1 MMPGEPTSSKAL
13 WPSLRAFVVDFI
25 AVSGW
30 KGARACLYVLA
41 GALLEGVSFSLLV
54 PLVGLVFGTSGTTG
68 RAAEAANR
76 LFEAFGAQ
84 TPTTRLLTLLCL
96 FGTLMVARVLVLAV
110 RDITTFEV
118 QHRFI
123 EAQRLEIAAGLA
135 AARWDYIVRLHHSRV
150 MSLMSGDI
158 QRLDIGIQLVLRG
171 LTAAAMLL
179 AQLALAFLLSPALAA
194 VVTIL
199 LIAGTV
205 AIRSRLAQARTLGG
219 FVADT
224 NLSLV
229 HSTTQFLLALKL
241 AVSQNLE
248 LGFVSEIG
256 QILRQ
261 LGERQQAFARQQVRS
276 QSLWSVLT
284 AFIGGGLVLAG
295 FGWFHVAPAVLVTLL
310 VLVTRMIAPL
320 GQIRSG
326 AQQLAMVAAIHDR
339 GRDLKN
345 ELEAA
350 VRTTDRRAVNGG
362 APQAGAI
369 VFDNVSFRHPDSE
382 EGGLRNLNVSIP
394 SGEFLGV
401 TGQSGVGKTTF
412 ADLLVGLYM
421 PQAGRI
427 SVGGKALD
435 DASITAWQTQLSY
448 VCQDP
453 FIFHDTVRHN
463 LAWANPQATEE
474 QMWAALELAGADEWV
489 RHLDQGLDTVLGERG
504 SLVSGGERQRIAL
517 ARALVR
523 HPQLLVLDEATGA
536 IDTDGERQI
545 LGRLRSM
552 NHRPTIVLIAHRTD
566 NLGFCDRV
574 LRFEAGGPV
583 NLTRVTGLALVQ

>member
-1 MMPGEPTSSKAL
+1 MRPGDSASAKAL
-13 WPSLRAFVVDFI
+13 WASLRAFVRDFA

-30 KGARACLYVLA
+30 KGARACAHVLA

-54 PLVGLVFGTSGTTG
+54 PLVGLVFAASTAGG
-68 RAAEAANR
+68 RAGEVANR
-76 LFEAFGAQ
+76 LFEVFGAE
-84 TPTTRLLTLLCL
+84 TPTMRLLTLMCL
-96 FGTLMVARVLVLAV
+96 FGVLMVARVLILAV

-123 EAQRLEIAAGLA
+123 ESQRLDLAAGLA

-150 MSLMSGDI
+150 MNLMSGDI

-194 VVTIL
+194 VVLVL
-199 LIAGTV
+199 LIVGSV
-205 AIRSRLAQARTLGG
+205 AMRSRLAQARTLGG

-229 HSTTQFLLALKL
+229 HSTTQFLSGLKL

-248 LGFVSEIG
+248 LGFVSEIR

-261 LGERQQAFARQQVRS
+261 LGERQHAFARQQIRS
-276 QSLWSVLT
+276 QGLWSVLS
-284 AFIGGGLVLAG
+284 ALIGGGLVLAG

-310 VLVTRMIAPL
+310 LLVTRMIAPL

-326 AQQLAMVAAIHDR
+326 AQQLALVLAIHDR
-339 GRDLKN
+339 GRELKS
-345 ELEAA
+345 ELAA
-350 VRTTDRRAVNGG
+350 AARTTDRRAANGVP
-362 APQAGAI
+362 PQGAI
-369 VFDNVSFRHPDSE
+369 GFDNVSFQHPDSE
-382 EGGLRNLNVSIP
+382 EGGLRNFNVSIP
-394 SGEFLGV
+394 TGELLGI

-412 ADLLVGLYM
+412 ADLLVGLYA
-421 PQAGRI
+421 PQTGRLT
-427 SVGGKALD
+427 VGGRALD
-435 DASITAWQTQLSY
+435 GASITAWQTQLSY

-474 QMWAALELAGADEWV
+474 QMWAALELANADEWV
-489 RHLDQGLDTVLGERG
+489 RHLDKGLDTVLGDRG

-523 HPQLLVLDEATGA
+523 EPRLLVLDEATGA

-545 LGRLRSM
+545 LSRLRSM
-552 NHRPTIVLIAHRTD
+552 KQRPTIVLIAHRTE
-566 NLGFCDRV
+566 NLGLCDRV

-583 NLTRVTGLALVQ
+583 SLTRVTGLALVQ